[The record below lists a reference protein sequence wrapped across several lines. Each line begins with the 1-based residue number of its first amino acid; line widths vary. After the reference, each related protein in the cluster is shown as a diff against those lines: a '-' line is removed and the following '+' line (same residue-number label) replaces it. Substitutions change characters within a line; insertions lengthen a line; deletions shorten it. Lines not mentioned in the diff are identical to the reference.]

1 MNGVFNECYKWKE
14 MAEKAR
20 DIRADAL
27 LAEKKKASGGS
38 AQVLEKARN
47 RQENPR
53 KSKHFPLI
61 DLAGFGR
68 A

>member
-1 MNGVFNECYKWKE
+1 MNDAFNDCREWKE

-20 DIRADAL
+20 TSVPTPFRPK
-27 LAEKKKASGGS
+27 EKKAPRGS
-38 AQVLEKARN
+38 AQVLEKVQN
-47 RQENPR
+47 GQENPR